1 MLEHLKEEA
10 NKTLTENLAVTHAG
24 TGSEC
29 VDLFATIG
37 ALRGAKTAEIE
48 RRFMR
53 AFAEDR
59 DVAMKLAFYARDV
72 RGGLGE
78 RRAFRIILRWLAK
91 REPASA
97 RKNIPHVPEYGRFD
111 DLLSLLGTPCEDD
124 LIVYLKERLD
134 EDLRALDDPDGAPS
148 LLGKWLPSVNASSR
162 QTVAAAKRI
171 ARALGMDDA
180 RYRRTLSKLR
190 ARIGIIEDRLRQ
202 RDYSFDYSKQP
213 SKAMYKYRR
222 AFLRNDEERYQ
233 AFLGRVASGE
243 ATMHTGTLTPYDVI
257 APFLSERREPPTE
270 AERRVA
276 DVTWNALEDFT
287 NGEDAL
293 VVIDGS
299 GSMYSSYTRPMPA
312 SVALSLG
319 IYFAERDKGAFRG
332 HFITFSER
340 PQLVE
345 IKGADIYEKVRYCMS
360 FNEVA
365 NTDLERVF
373 ALILDTAVKH
383 HVPQAEMPSTLY
395 IVSDMEFDFCA
406 RNASLTNFEN
416 AKQMFEER
424 GYALPKVVFWN
435 VDSRNQQ
442 QPVRKNEQGVCLVSG
457 CTPRLFSMVMSGDTT
472 PWSYMMDVLGGERY
486 AKITA

>member
-1 MLEHLKEEA
+1 
-10 NKTLTENLAVTHAG
+10 
-24 TGSEC
+24 
-29 VDLFATIG
+29 
-37 ALRGAKTAEIE
+37 
-48 RRFMR
+48 
-53 AFAEDR
+53 
-59 DVAMKLAFYARDV
+59 
-72 RGGLGE
+72 
-78 RRAFRIILRWLAK
+78 
-91 REPASA
+91 
-97 RKNIPHVPEYGRFD
+97 
-111 DLLSLLGTPCEDD
+111 
-124 LIVYLKERLD
+124 
-134 EDLRALDDPDGAPS
+134 
-148 LLGKWLPSVNASSR
+148 
-162 QTVAAAKRI
+162 
-171 ARALGMDDA
+171 
-180 RYRRTLSKLR
+180 
-190 ARIGIIEDRLRQ
+190 
-202 RDYSFDYSKQP
+202 
-213 SKAMYKYRR
+213 
-222 AFLRNDEERYQ
+222 
-233 AFLGRVASGE
+233 
-243 ATMHTGTLTPYDVI
+243 MHTGTLTPYDVI

-299 GSMYSSYTRPMPA
+299 GSMYGSLTHPLPA

-345 IKGADIYEKVRYCMS
+345 IKGADIYEKVRYCES

-373 ALILDTAVKH
+373 ALILGTAVKH

-395 IVSDMEFDFCA
+395 IVSDMEFDYCA